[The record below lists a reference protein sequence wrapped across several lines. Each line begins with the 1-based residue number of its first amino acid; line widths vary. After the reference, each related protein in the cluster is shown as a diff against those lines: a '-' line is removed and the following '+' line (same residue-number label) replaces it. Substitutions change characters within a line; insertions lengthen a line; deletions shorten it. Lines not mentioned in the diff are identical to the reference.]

1 MTIEID
7 AEIYALMDS
16 LNCDVEVKNDLAI
29 ITTPEGEIW
38 TMSEPKREVLD
49 FETIDIYGDIPQ

>member
-7 AEIYALMDS
+7 AEIYALMDA
-16 LNCDVEVKNDLAI
+16 LNCDTEVKNDLVI

-49 FETIDIYGDIPQ
+49 FETIDIYGDIP